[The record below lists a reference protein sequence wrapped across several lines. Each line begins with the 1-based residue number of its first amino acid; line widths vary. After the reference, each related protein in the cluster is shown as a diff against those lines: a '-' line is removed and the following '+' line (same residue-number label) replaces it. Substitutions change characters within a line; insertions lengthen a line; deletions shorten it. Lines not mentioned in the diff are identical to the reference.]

1 MFREARL
8 QTGMSAEEAAFRLN
22 VGIRTLYRYERGET
36 IPPADVICLMART
49 YKKPEL
55 IYRYCREYC
64 PIGNQY
70 GCLNTAKAAHDGAA

>member
-1 MFREARL
+1 MFKKARL
-8 QTGMSAEEAAFRLN
+8 QSGMSAEEAAFRLN

-64 PIGNQY
+64 PIGAQY
-70 GCLNTAKAAHDGAA
+70 GFLAQKETAHDGVA